1 MVALYAKKLSSSIS
15 LKIFSFLSP
24 LPWAVDRIWTGD
36 LRLTMALLYQ
46 LSYNGFLSISTDS
59 VTNIFLISD
68 YPVKKEYSERLLTP
82 LIKSNQYSES
92 IILIFVGREGF
103 EPPKPEG
110 DRFTVCC
117 DRPLHHRR
125 KCERAFHSPVSRR
138 GNEALAHSN
147 TFFTPIQTHLIPPP
161 SPILA
166 PSSLPASF
174 PLE

>member
-1 MVALYAKKLSSSIS
+1 
-15 LKIFSFLSP
+15 
-24 LPWAVDRIWTGD
+24 
-36 LRLTMALLYQ
+36 MALLYQ

-117 DRPLHHRR
+117 DRPLHHLPAETN
-125 KCERAFHSPVSRR
+125 CCQLLPHTVSHSPVSLRSGLNRR
-138 GNEALAHSN
+138 PTVYKTVALPTELLRPNCLPQSLA
-147 TFFTPIQTHLIPPP
+147 L
-161 SPILA
+161 LA
-166 PSSLPASF
+166 PKQNPPHSGKLLF
-174 PLE
+174 